1 MFEREPTQVELM
13 GSDVLKTDVFVV
25 GGGPAGLAAGIA
37 LRQRGLSVV
46 VADLARPPI
55 DKACGEGLMPNTV
68 ALLKELGVNLCPGDA
83 IPFRGIR
90 FINEGVAAEGA
101 FTESYGLGVRRT
113 ILHQALVERAV
124 EVGVQCL
131 WGARV
136 TRIARGEVWLD
147 SRRVECRWIIAA
159 DGQNSQVRKWAG
171 LDRGQPEETRYGFRQ
186 HFRVGP
192 WTNFVEVHW
201 GSNCQIVVT
210 PVRPDEVCLVVTS
223 RSPRIR
229 LKEALMQFP
238 EIARR
243 LEGRP
248 AITKDLGAI
257 SALRVLRTVCRGPA
271 ALVGD
276 ASGSVD
282 SLTGEGLGLAFR
294 QAEVLAE
301 AIASDDLARYQ
312 AAHRRINRLPE
323 MMSRLLLALENRP
336 KLRRRTILALAKEP
350 HLFERLLAAHSGT
363 FSPLTFGFGN
373 ILRLGRRLIAEP
385 S

>member
-1 MFEREPTQVELM
+1 M
-13 GSDVLKTDVFVV
+13 GSDILDTDVFIV
-25 GGGPAGLAAGIA
+25 GGGPAGLATGIA
-37 LRQRGLSVV
+37 IRRRGLRVR
-46 VADLARPPI
+46 VADPLQPPI

-68 ALLKELGVNLCPGDA
+68 ASLKKLGVRLCAGAA

-90 FINEGVAAEGA
+90 FINEGVAAGGA
-101 FTESYGLGVRRT
+101 FSESYGLGIRRT

-136 TRIARGEVWLD
+136 TRIAKGRVWLG
-147 SRRVECRWIIAA
+147 SRIVRCRWIIAA

-171 LDRGQPEETRYGFRQ
+171 LDRGQPQDTRYGFRQ
-186 HFRVGP
+186 HFRVSP

-229 LKEALMQFP
+229 LKEALTQFP

-243 LEGRP
+243 LDSTS

-257 SALRVLRTVCRGPA
+257 SALRVLRTVCRGPV

-282 SLTGEGLGLAFR
+282 SLTGEGLGLALR

-301 AIASDDLARYQ
+301 AIACDDLARYQ

-350 HLFERLLAAHSGT
+350 CLFEWLLAAHSGT
-363 FSPLTFGFGN
+363 FSPLKIGFGN

-385 S
+385 N